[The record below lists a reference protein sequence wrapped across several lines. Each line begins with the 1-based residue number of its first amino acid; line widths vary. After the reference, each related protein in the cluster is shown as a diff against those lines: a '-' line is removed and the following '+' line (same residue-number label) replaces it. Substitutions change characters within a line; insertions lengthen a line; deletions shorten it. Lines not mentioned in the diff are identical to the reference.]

1 MINEELE
8 VSPSHGPAKDLKM
21 QTQLVE
27 IAVALGIPENQL
39 PKSKIYPK

>member
-1 MINEELE
+1 M
-8 VSPSHGPAKDLKM
+8 GPQKTLKM
-21 QTQLVE
+21 QTKLVE